1 MKQVIYTIYDEVTQ
15 MASPIQTGYNIE
27 AIKRQI
33 KLENAKIPEEISK
46 NYSIIVLGE
55 IELEVPI
62 DDVNINIWA
71 KREPIQLED
80 ILKRQTATLE
90 DIATAEGVANELG

>member
-71 KREPIQLED
+71 KREPIQLDD